1 MSHVSNWCRRFLAFA
16 VVGGVLT
23 TLVSFAE
30 VCAQGM
36 QQMPGMG
43 DAKQGKTAS
52 ATGTVTAVNTA
63 DRRITLNNGPIP
75 ELIWPAMNMEFP
87 VLPSVD
93 LSKVKVGDK
102 VRFTISG
109 GSGNVYT
116 VQSINPDQ

>member
-1 MSHVSNWCRRFLAFA
+1 MSHVCNRCRRFLAFA
-16 VVGGVLT
+16 
-23 TLVSFAE
+23 TLALLLATLFSFAE
-30 VCAQGM
+30 VRAQGM

-43 DAKQGKTAS
+43 NAKQGTTAS

-75 ELIWPAMNMEFP
+75 ELTWPAMTMEFP

-102 VRFTISG
+102 VSFTLSG
-109 GSGNVYT
+109 GSGNAYT
-116 VQSINPDQ
+116 VQSISPVQ